1 MLLKKSFGYNYY
13 FKWFT
18 YKNNSCRYDS
28 FITMNIFILQE
39 YINNI
44 NITQF
49 KLLNEFEKLIS
60 NVKMIPDENKR
71 NDIWQ
76 FCIDNQIGILQT
88 MHNNSNIVLDNG
100 YEKYGMICQ
109 LFSLFKNNE
118 HFCLVSKNL
127 KHVNF
132 VGLMFHIH
140 KIGMIYLYI

>member
-49 KLLNEFEKLIS
+49 KLNEFEKLIS

-71 NDIWQ
+71 NNIWQ
-76 FCIDNQIGILQT
+76 FCIDNKIDILQT
-88 MHNNSNIVLDNG
+88 MPNNSNIVLYNG

-118 HFCLVSKNL
+118 HFCPAEQKFETCEFCGTNVS
-127 KHVNF
+127 
-132 VGLMFHIH
+132 
-140 KIGMIYLYI
+140 YP